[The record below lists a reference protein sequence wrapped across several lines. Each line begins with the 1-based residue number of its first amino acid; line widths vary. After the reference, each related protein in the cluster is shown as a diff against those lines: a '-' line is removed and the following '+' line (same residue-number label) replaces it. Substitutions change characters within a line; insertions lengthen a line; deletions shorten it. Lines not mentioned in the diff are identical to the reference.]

1 MTKANAQAAA
11 YRGDARELR
20 WATENLSADA
30 HNVVQ
35 ARDERD
41 AAIKRAEAAE
51 LLRDAQKD
59 MMAHY
64 VERINALHRRCK
76 LRDRAVKKSEAR
88 VTEMEAETKGLRGD
102 VRAAEKDNERLR
114 GQLESVADRAAAAET
129 ALEVAPAASKWR
141 FLKVGETIEAGDE
154 MTDDLFMPWCD
165 AAPCVGQEVASGP
178 IAFRRRVPAP
188 AASGAAGTEAVISE
202 VVAWGVSELL
212 ESKAMCSF
220 VRAVE
225 ENGRLRAEIAR
236 LREKRKPVG
245 WCVQAAPGSMVHAGT
260 HFPIDRAVLI
270 QCKDE
275 AEARMQSGVY
285 GYKVLAMVEP
295 DAKEANRE

>member
-20 WATENLSADA
+20 WATEKVSADA

-41 AAIKRAEAAE
+41 AAIREREALQARVTE
-51 LLRDAQKD
+51 LEEDK
-59 MMAHY
+59 
-64 VERINALHRRCK
+64 LHFIK
-76 LRDRAVKKSEAR
+76 ASTFNFNEWKQAAAR
-88 VTEMEAETKGLRGD
+88 VTEMEAEKKGLRGD
-102 VRAAEKDNERLR
+102 VRAAEKESDRLR

-245 WCVQAAPGSMVHAGT
+245 WCVRAAPGSMVHAGT